1 MVTEKI
7 NKSPHFDAW
16 GKSKSYTQQVFGLQ
30 MLQYN
35 TLPSHHSKKARQI
48 FDNSRYEVVHLFEF
62 SPHKHNSQIISHLA
76 WLSFHCH

>member
-48 FDNSRYEVVHLFEF
+48 F
-62 SPHKHNSQIISHLA
+62 
-76 WLSFHCH
+76 